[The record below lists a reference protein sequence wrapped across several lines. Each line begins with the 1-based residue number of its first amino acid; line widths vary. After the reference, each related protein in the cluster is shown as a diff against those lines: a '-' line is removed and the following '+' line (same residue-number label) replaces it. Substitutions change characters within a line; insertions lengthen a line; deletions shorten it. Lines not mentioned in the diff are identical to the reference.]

1 MSDINLQN
9 KESKE
14 RRPSVIRESKKYFK
28 TANVVI
34 NIFLTFIIVGGLI
47 LVMLRDFLW
56 EKGWL
61 Y

>member
-9 KESKE
+9 KKSKE

-34 NIFLTFIIVGGLI
+34 NIF
-47 LVMLRDFLW
+47 RNYS
-56 EKGWL
+56 EP
-61 Y
+61 